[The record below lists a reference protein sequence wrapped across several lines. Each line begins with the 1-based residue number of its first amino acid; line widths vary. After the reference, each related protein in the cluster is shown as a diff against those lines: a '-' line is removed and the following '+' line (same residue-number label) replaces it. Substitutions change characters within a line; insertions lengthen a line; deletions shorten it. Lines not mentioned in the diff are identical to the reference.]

1 MRRWSAILVTCSAC
15 AAALASD
22 VNSPVCSD
30 PQEPCAGFRDH
41 DLSFILPADGKAR
54 AEARS
59 APFFAVM
66 LKTTAPCAK
75 VEAERR
81 EIQSLFPRHKVF
93 ASRFECDGDVENNV
107 RYTNTDPGR
116 GFIAV
121 YGGMTR
127 ADAEALLEK
136 AHSMKRFA
144 GANVRRMQV
153 VRVSP

>member
-1 MRRWSAILVTCSAC
+1 MRRLTAMLATCSAC

-22 VNSPVCSD
+22 VNAPVCPD
-30 PQEPCAGFRDH
+30 PAKPCAGFRDH

-66 LKTTAPCAK
+66 LKTTAPCAE

-81 EIQSLFPRHKVF
+81 ELQSLFPRHKVF
-93 ASRFECDGDVENNV
+93 ANRFECDGDAENNV
-107 RYTNTDPGR
+107 RYTNADPKR

-127 ADAEALLEK
+127 AEAEALLEK
-136 AHSMKRFA
+136 AQALHRFA
-144 GANVRRMQV
+144 GANVRRMQAV
-153 VRVSP
+153 LVSP